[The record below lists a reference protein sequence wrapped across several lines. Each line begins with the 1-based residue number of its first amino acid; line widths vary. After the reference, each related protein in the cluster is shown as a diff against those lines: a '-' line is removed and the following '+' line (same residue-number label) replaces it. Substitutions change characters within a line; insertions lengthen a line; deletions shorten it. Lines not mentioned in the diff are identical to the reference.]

1 MLRKIFPF
9 VAWFE
14 GYDGASLRSDLI
26 GGVTVALV
34 LVPQSMAYA
43 QLAGLPAYYG
53 LYASF
58 LPPMIASLFG
68 SSRQLATGP
77 VAVVSLMTSAA
88 LEPLATAGS
97 EAYIGYAVLLALLVG
112 VFQFL
117 LGIFRLGA
125 IINLLSHPVVN
136 GFTTAA
142 AIIIATSQ
150 LNKVFGVTVD
160 KAPHHIET
168 VVRVLEAAV
177 HRTHWPT
184 LVIAILAFATMI
196 ILKRINPRIPN
207 VLVAVILTTV
217 IASLFRLE
225 RVREVPVT
233 AIAAPSVVA
242 LVDEYNVLVGQR
254 ESVENLRLTHASAV
268 GEIEEGHTA
277 TCESCHEQRDLE
289 VFGAA
294 PRGDVVAG
302 DAVVALHQMAGL
314 LDRRLHEARLAES
327 ELREALREVTLV
339 EAASDGASAV
349 YGLRDEVPA
358 SRTMGRTAWRLRI
371 GAGRVDP
378 GAVTLSGGV
387 AVVGR
392 IPPGLPTPKVP
403 TFDAA
408 AALRLFPSAI
418 IISVLGFM
426 EAISIAKAIAA
437 RTKQRLDPN
446 QELIGQGLSNLAGCM
461 TQSYAVSG
469 SFSRSAVNLAA
480 GGRTGLSNVFSSA
493 VVVIVLLVLSPTL
506 YNLPQATLAAI
517 IMMAVAGLI
526 NVDGFVHAWR
536 AQRYDG
542 IVSIATFVT
551 TLVLAPHLE
560 WGIALG
566 MTLSMGGYIFRTM
579 RPKVAELGF
588 HPDGT
593 LRDVQRHNLASCSKM
608 AVIRFEGPLNFA
620 SATYLEDAI
629 LARVAQKRGL
639 RHVVLAAG
647 GINEIDASGE
657 ETLRRVLDR
666 LHDGGIGF
674 SVGGLNDVPMDVLR
688 RTHLLDQIGEERLWP
703 TPAQAVAD
711 AFDASH
717 LDQDEERCPL
727 RRLLLRIS
735 ELSLH
740 PDGALRNAEV
750 HDLEQCRRIAL
761 LRFEGSLSFAN
772 TGALT
777 EQVSDHLMGRPE
789 LNHVVLVFH
798 TVSAVDT
805 AAATRLCDVVRDLK
819 GSGYGVALSG
829 PSDDVLEALRAAGVI
844 EEFGEEYIYGT
855 QAAAIS
861 GIYARAHRE
870 GEEPGCPLRPV
881 APRLTEMVPDEGRGL
896 REAGPGEDHLCRS
909 MAVFRIEGPNALDYP
924 DALAEE
930 FRQWTT
936 RHGAVGHVALI
947 GHGIH
952 HMDARIADRV
962 VRLIGNLE
970 ALGAFAVMGRFSERV
985 FSELKTTRAY
995 AEMGVERLFEFQE
1008 DAVSAVVRRSRSR
1021 EAGSDCPF
1029 ARWLDQD

>member
-14 GYDGASLRSDLI
+14 DYDGASLRSDLI

-97 EAYIGYAVLLALLVG
+97 QAYIGYAVLLALLVG
-112 VFQFL
+112 IFQFL
-117 LGIFRLGA
+117 LGVLRLGA

-150 LNKVFGVTVD
+150 LNKIFGVTVD
-160 KAPHHIET
+160 KAPHHVET

-177 HRTHWPT
+177 QRTHWPT
-184 LVIAILAFATMI
+184 LVIAIVAFATMI
-196 ILKRINPRIPN
+196 ILRRINPRIPN

-217 IASLFRLE
+217 IASLFKLE

-233 AIAAPSVVA
+233 ALDAPSVVA
-242 LVDEYNVLVGQR
+242 MVAEYNQLVEQR
-254 ESVENLRLTHASAV
+254 ETVEELRLTHAEVV
-268 GEIEEGHTA
+268 GEIEESHTT
-277 TCESCHEQRDLE
+277 TCESCHGPRDLE
-289 VFGAA
+289 RFGVTSGGGVTEGAA
-294 PRGDVVAG
+294 VI
-302 DAVVALHQMAGL
+302 ALHQMAGL
-314 LDRRLHEARLAES
+314 LDSRLHEARLAES

-339 EAASDGASAV
+339 EYLGQGGSPV
-349 YGLRDEVPA
+349 FGLREEVPA
-358 SRTMGRTAWRLRI
+358 EARLNRLSWRLRI

-378 GAVTLSGGV
+378 EAVRINGGV

-392 IPPGLPTPKVP
+392 IPPGLPSPKVP

-408 AALRLFPSAI
+408 VALKLFPSAI

-461 TQSYAVSG
+461 TQAYAVSG

-542 IVSIATFVT
+542 IVSVATFVT

-593 LRDVQRHNLASCSKM
+593 LRDIQRHQLASCERI

-674 SVGGLNDVPMDVLR
+674 SIGGLNDVPMDVLR
-688 RTHLLDQIGEERLWP
+688 RTHLLDQIGEERLWT
-703 TPAQAVAD
+703 TPAQAVSD
-711 AFDASH
+711 AFAESH
-717 LDQDEERCPL
+717 LGPDEERCPL
-727 RRLLLRIS
+727 RRLLLGIS

-740 PDGALRNAEV
+740 ADGALRNAERY
-750 HDLEQCRRIAL
+750 DLEQCRRIAL
-761 LRFEGSLSFAN
+761 LRFEGALSFAN
-772 TGALT
+772 TGALI
-777 EQVSDHLMGRPE
+777 EQVSDHLMGRPD
-789 LNHVVLVFH
+789 LNHVILVFH
-798 TVSAVDT
+798 TVSEVDE
-805 AAATRLCDVVRDLK
+805 AAAARLRDVVMDLK

-829 PSDDVLEALRAAGVI
+829 PPDDVLEALRIVGVI
-844 EEFGEEYIYGT
+844 EELGEENLYGT

-861 GIYARAHRE
+861 GTYARAHRE
-870 GEEPGCPLRPV
+870 GAEPGCPLRPV

-896 REAGPGEDHLCRS
+896 REAAPGEDHQCRS
-909 MAVFRIEGPNALDYP
+909 MAVFRIEGPNALSFP
-924 DALAEE
+924 EALTEE
-930 FRQWTT
+930 FRQWTS
-936 RHGAVGHVALI
+936 RHGAIGHVALI

-952 HMDARIADRV
+952 HVDEAVADRMM
-962 VRLIGNLE
+962 RLIGNLE
-970 ALGAFAVMGRFSERV
+970 SLGTHAVMGRFSERV
-985 FSELKTTRAY
+985 YSELKTTKAY
-995 AEMGVERLFEFQE
+995 AQMGPQRFFEFQE
-1008 DAVSAVVRRSRSR
+1008 DAVSAVVRLSHAS
-1021 EAGSDCPF
+1021 EAGPECPF
-1029 ARWLDQD
+1029 ARWLDLG